1 MKITKRQLSKLILEF
16 LDADRRGIDI
26 GIGEPP
32 EPPEDD
38 PGDGRP
44 ERPYNKWLK
53 AYRAMQSKLI
63 PGLIQFWAEEPSG
76 NMEQGIVDA
85 LYGPEMQIVIRG
97 PFEDDPNDELPDIFF
112 EILTDNTFD
121 VALHKNKDK
130 DRSQMISNFVSM
142 MLAINPES
150 SSSAFKFDDFLE
162 WVSGEFDGSEEKIS
176 LFADVIS
183 AMMNKNPMW
192 NRLFLGEEI

>member
-1 MKITKRQLSKLILEF
+1 MKITRRQLSKLILEF
-16 LDADRRGIDI
+16 LDDDRRGIDI

-38 PGDGRP
+38 PGDSRP
-44 ERPYNKWLK
+44 DPPYNKWLK
-53 AYRAMQSKLI
+53 AYRVMQSKLI
-63 PGLIQFWAEEPSG
+63 PGLVQFWAEEPSE

-112 EILTDNTFD
+112 EILTDNTFYN
-121 VALHKNKDK
+121 AMYKNKGKDK
-130 DRSQMISNFVSM
+130 IQLINNFVSL
-142 MLAINPES
+142 MLSINPDS

-176 LFADVIS
+176 LFTDVIS

-192 NRLFLGEEI
+192 NRLFLGEK